1 VCGIAGIISLDG
13 SPVDRGSLER
23 MVDALSHRG
32 PDGRGIHV
40 DGGVGLG
47 HCRLSI
53 LDPTPA
59 GAQPMVRSRTVLVHN
74 GEVYN
79 YLELAE
85 ELRGRGQRIDTATD
99 TEVMLAAY
107 RAWGVDA
114 VTRFNGMF
122 AFALWDAEQRRL
134 ILARDRMGVKP
145 LYMRRT
151 ARSIAFASEIR
162 ALVAGRPVDPSDGW
176 LPEPHPGAVSG
187 FLVRGTTEHSTVT
200 FLQGVTALPS
210 SHLIIFEDGAERQ
223 IRYWGPPP
231 LADDDRPTVRG
242 TDGERDR
249 RLVEDFRETFDSSVR
264 LRLRSDVPI
273 GTCLSGGLDSSSIV
287 ASVASLV
294 SESRDGAA
302 SHEQA
307 PRLAFH
313 ARFPDY
319 GIDES
324 AYAELVAERSGV
336 RLIHCTPAGRPLLR
350 AVLPVLRA
358 QGEPYGGLTV
368 NAQYAVMSTAH
379 QEGLKVLLDGQG
391 ADELLGGYVFYGG
404 VRTAGLLASGNVIG
418 ALEELRAQVQ
428 RGLLSSGGAVAAA
441 IRGGLPDGA
450 LEAIRDASRGRFG
463 IRCIG
468 PIRDE
473 SAPEQMR
480 SEPGTLLARRL
491 WQDLSRRG
499 LPALLRY
506 EDRNS
511 MAFGIEARLPFLDVR
526 LIELAVRL
534 PDRLRL
540 NRGVTKV
547 ILRRAMKGRVP
558 EAIIARRD
566 KLGFA
571 APQEAW
577 LRGARAEVAA
587 LLRGGQVIGRGWVE
601 RSEVERV
608 ISQGFGGRRGT
619 EQLWRLFITEV
630 WLRMM
635 WPDAVGSMA
644 RAKWEAALVGDVA
657 RLAKAVP
664 CAAAKP
670 VVQVKN
676 VGASSE
682 TAAGR
687 AGPPPA

>member
-1 VCGIAGIISLDG
+1 VCGIAGIVTLDG
-13 SPVDRGSLER
+13 SPIDRGSLER
-23 MVDALSHRG
+23 MVDALAHRG
-32 PDGRGIHV
+32 PDGRGVHV
-40 DGGVGLG
+40 DGTIGLG
-47 HCRLSI
+47 HRRLSI

-59 GAQPMVRSRTVLVHN
+59 GAQPMFRSRSVLIHN

-79 YLELAE
+79 YLELAA
-85 ELRGRGQRIDTATD
+85 ELRGQGEHIDTATD

-114 VTRFNGMF
+114 ISRFNGMF

-145 LYMRRT
+145 LYIRRT
-151 ARSIAFASEIR
+151 GHSLAFASEIK
-162 ALVAGRPVDPSDGW
+162 ALVAGRPMDTSDGW
-176 LPEPHPGAVSG
+176 RPEPHLGAIND
-187 FLVRGTTEHSTVT
+187 FLARGATDHSTVT

-210 SHLIIFEDGAERQ
+210 SHFIIVEDGAERQ

-249 RLVEDFRETFDSSVR
+249 RLVEDFQATFDSSVR

-294 SESRDGAA
+294 SESRDGDA

-324 AYAELVAERSGV
+324 AYAELVAEPSGV
-336 RLIHCTPAGRPLLR
+336 RLIHCTAAGRPLLR

-358 QGEPYGGLTV
+358 QGEPYGGLSV

-379 QEGLKVLLDGQG
+379 QEGIKVLLDGQG

-404 VRTAGLLASGNVIG
+404 VRTAGLLASGDVVG
-418 ALEELRAQVQ
+418 ALEEIRTQVQ
-428 RGLLSSGGAVAAA
+428 RGLLSSRGAMAAA
-441 IRGGLPDGA
+441 IRGGLPNGA
-450 LEAIRDASRGRFG
+450 LEAIRDASMGRFG
-463 IRCIG
+463 VRCAELL
-468 PIRDE
+468 RRE
-473 SAPEQMR
+473 SPLEEMHR
-480 SEPGTLLARRL
+480 EPGTLLARRL
-491 WQDLSRRG
+491 WQDLSRSG

-511 MAFGIEARLPFLDVR
+511 MAFGIEARVPFLDVR
-526 LIELAVRL
+526 LVEMAVRL

-547 ILRRAMKGRVP
+547 ILRRAMKDRLP
-558 EAIIARRD
+558 DAIISRRD
-566 KLGFA
+566 KRGFD
-571 APQEAW
+571 APQQAW
-577 LRGARAEVAA
+577 LVGARAQVAA
-587 LLRGGQVIGRGWVE
+587 LLHGGQVIGRGWVE

-608 ISQGFGGRRGT
+608 ISQGFLGGRGT
-619 EQLWRLFITEV
+619 EKLWRLFVTEV

-635 WPDAVGSMA
+635 WPDAVGTMA
-644 RAKWEAALVGDVA
+644 SANWEAALVGDVA
-657 RLAKAVP
+657 RPTKADS

-670 VVQVKN
+670 DAQTRN
-676 VGASSE
+676 VGASPG
-682 TAAGR
+682 TATAHTV
-687 AGPPPA
+687 PPPA